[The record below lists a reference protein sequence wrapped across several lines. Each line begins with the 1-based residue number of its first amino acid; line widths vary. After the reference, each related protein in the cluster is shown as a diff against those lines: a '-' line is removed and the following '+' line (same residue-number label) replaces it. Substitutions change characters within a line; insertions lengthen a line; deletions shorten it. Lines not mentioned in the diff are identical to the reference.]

1 MKQRDKHNKLPFVRA
16 LATAAVLGIA
26 ALGSAQAKDVTREDI
41 LNDARTTGD
50 VVSFGLGTQG
60 QRHSTLTAVNTK
72 TVKNLV
78 PAWSMSFGGEK
89 QRGQE
94 SQPVVHDGKMF
105 VTASYSRLFAVD
117 SKTGKKLWKYEHR
130 LPEGI
135 MPCCDVINRGAALY
149 GNLVIFG
156 TLDAQLVALNQDTG
170 KVVWKEKL
178 EDYAAGYSSSAA
190 PIIAKGKLITGVSGG
205 EFGIVGRIDARDPMT
220 GKLLWTRPTV
230 EGHMGYAFD
239 KDGKKIENG
248 ISGTTNASWPGDLW
262 KTGGAATWNGATYD
276 PETNLIFAG
285 TGNPAPWNSHLRPG
299 DNLFSC
305 STVAID
311 ADTGKIVWHYQNTP
325 HDGWDYDGVNEFV
338 SFDYKDPK
346 TGKLIKAG
354 GKADRNGFFFVND
367 RTNGKLLN
375 AFPFVKQITWAKSI
389 DLATGRPVYVDDNR
403 PGDPAK
409 AADGKQGT
417 TVTAA
422 PSFLGGKNQM
432 QMAYSPQTGLFY
444 VPANEWAMD
453 IHNEPVAYKKGA
465 AYLGAGFT
473 IKATNDDYIGVLRA
487 IDPATGKIVWENKNY
502 APLWG
507 GVLTTAGGLVFYG
520 TPEGFLKALDAKTGK
535 ELWSF
540 QTGTGIVAPPITW
553 EQDGE
558 QYIGVTAGWGG
569 AVPLWGGEVAKRV
582 NFLEQ
587 GGSVW
592 VFKLHKS

>member
-1 MKQRDKHNKLPFVRA
+1 MHNFKTPRRSA
-16 LATAAVLGIA
+16 LAVAIAVTLAIGA
-26 ALGSAQAKDVTREDI
+26 QSASAVVTDADI
-41 LNDARTTGD
+41 LNDAKTAND

-60 QRHSTLTAVNTK
+60 QRFSPMTQINTK

-94 SQPVVHDGKMF
+94 SQPVIHNGKMF

-117 SKTGKKLWKYEHR
+117 AKSGKKLWKYEHR
-130 LPEGI
+130 LPDGI

-149 GNLVIFG
+149 DNLVIFA
-156 TLDAQLVALNQDTG
+156 TLDAQIVALNQDTG
-170 KVVWKEKL
+170 KVVWKDKID
-178 EDYAAGYSSSAA
+178 DYAAGYSSSAA

-205 EFGIVGRIDARDPMT
+205 EFGVVGRIEARDPKT
-220 GKLLWTRPTV
+220 GKKLWVRPTV
-230 EGHMGYAFD
+230 EGHMGYTYD
-239 KDGKKIENG
+239 KDGNKSENG
-248 ISGTTNASWPGDLW
+248 ISGTLNATWTGDLW
-262 KTGGAATWNGATYD
+262 QTGGAATWNGATYD

-299 DNLFSC
+299 DNLFSS

-325 HDGWDYDGVNEFV
+325 HDGWDFDGVNEFV

-375 AFPFVKQITWAKSI
+375 AFPFVKKITWATGI
-389 DLATGRPVYVDDNR
+389 DLETGRPNYTPDGR
-403 PGDPAK
+403 PGNPADE
-409 AADGKQGT
+409 ADGKKGK
-417 TVTAA
+417 VVFSA
-422 PSFLGGKNQM
+422 PSFLGGKNQ
-432 QMAYSPQTGLFY
+432 QQIAYSQQTGLFY

-453 IHNEPVAYKKGA
+453 IWNEPVAYKKGA

-473 IKATNDDYIGVLRA
+473 IKALNDDHIGVLRA
-487 IDPATGKIVWENKNY
+487 VDPVSGKIVWENKNY

-507 GVLTTAGGLVFYG
+507 GVLATAGGLIFYG
-520 TPEGFLKALDAKTGK
+520 TPEGYLKGVDAKTGK

-540 QTGTGIVAPPITW
+540 QTGTGIVAPPVTW

-558 QYIGVTAGWGG
+558 QMIAVTTGWGG
-569 AVPLWGGEVAKRV
+569 AVPLWGGDVAKRV
-582 NFLEQ
+582 NYLEQ

-592 VFKLHKS
+592 VFKLHKG

>member
-1 MKQRDKHNKLPFVRA
+1 MQSHTFTRRSSVTLA
-16 LATAAVLGIA
+16 LLVAAAFSGAPAV
-26 ALGSAQAKDVTREDI
+26 AKGVSDADI
-41 LNDARTTGD
+41 LNDAKTTND

-60 QRHSTLTAVNTK
+60 QRHSPSTQINAN

-94 SQPVVHDGKMF
+94 SQPVIANGKMF

-117 SKTGKKLWKYEHR
+117 AKTGKKLWKYEHR
-130 LPEGI
+130 LPDGI

-149 GNLVIFG
+149 DNLVIFA
-156 TLDAQLVALNQDTG
+156 TLDAQLVALDQDTG

-178 EDYAAGYSSSAA
+178 EDYAAGYSASAA

-205 EFGIVGRIDARDPMT
+205 EFGIVGRIDARDPKT
-220 GKLLWTRPTV
+220 GKLVWTRPTV
-230 EGHMGYAFD
+230 EGHMGYTFD
-239 KDGKKIENG
+239 KDGNKKENG
-248 ISGTTNASWPGDLW
+248 ISGTTNATWPGDMW

-285 TGNPAPWNSHLRPG
+285 TGNPAPWNSHTRPG
-299 DNLFSC
+299 DNLFSS

-311 ADTGKIVWHYQNTP
+311 ADTGKIAWHYQNTP
-325 HDGWDYDGVNEFV
+325 HDGWDFDGVNEFV
-338 SFDYKDPK
+338 SFDFKDPK
-346 TGKLIKAG
+346 TGKVIKAG

-375 AFPFVKQITWAKSI
+375 AFPFVKQISWAKGI
-389 DLATGRPVYVDDNR
+389 DLKTGRPIYNMDNY
-403 PGDPAK
+403 PGDPSK
-409 AADGKQGT
+409 GADGKKGE
-417 TVTAA
+417 TVFAA

-432 QMAYSPQTGLFY
+432 QMAYSPKTGYFY
-444 VPANEWAMD
+444 VPSNEWGMD
-453 IHNEPVAYKKGA
+453 IWNEPVSYKKGA

-473 IKATNDDYIGVLRA
+473 IKALHDDYIGAMRA
-487 IDPATGKIVWENKNY
+487 VDPATGKIVWENKNF

-520 TPEGFLKALDAKTGK
+520 TPEGYLKAVDDKTGK

-540 QTGTGIVAPPITW
+540 NVGTGIVAPPVTW

-558 QYIGVTAGWGG
+558 QMIAVTAGWGG
-569 AVPLWGGEVAKRV
+569 AVPLWGGDVAKRV
-582 NFLEQ
+582 NYLEQ

-592 VFKLHKS
+592 VFKLHK

>member
-1 MKQRDKHNKLPFVRA
+1 MKKRLPGLLLG
-16 LATAAVLGIA
+16 LAAASLVQA
-26 ALGSAQAKDVTREDI
+26 ADVTNAM
-41 LNDARTTGD
+41 LSTTQKNAGS
-50 VVSFGLGTQG
+50 VLSFGMGSEG
-60 QRHSTLTAVNTK
+60 QRYSPLTTLNTK
-72 TVKNLV
+72 NIGRLV

-94 SQPVVHDGKMF
+94 SQPLIHNGKMF
-105 VTASYSRLFAVD
+105 VTASYSRIFAVD
-117 SKTGKKLWKYEHR
+117 LKTGSKLWKYEHR
-130 LPEGI
+130 LPDGI
-135 MPCCDVINRGAALY
+135 MPCCDVVNRGAALY

-156 TLDAQLVALNQDTG
+156 TLDAQLVALDQNTG

-190 PIIAKGKLITGVSGG
+190 PIIANGKLITGVSGG

-220 GKLLWTRPTV
+220 GKVIWTRPTV
-230 EGHMGYAFD
+230 EGHMGYKFD
-239 KDGKKIENG
+239 ASGAKMENG
-248 ISGTTNASWPGDLW
+248 ISGTTNATWTGDLW

-285 TGNPAPWNSHLRPG
+285 TGNPAPWNSSLRPG

-311 ADTGKIVWHYQNTP
+311 ADTGKIVWHYQGTP
-325 HDGWDYDGVNEFV
+325 HDGWDFDGVNEFV

-346 TGKLIKAG
+346 TGKIVKAG

-367 RTNGKLLN
+367 RKSGKLLN
-375 AFPFVKQITWAKSI
+375 AFPFVKQITWAKGI
-389 DLATGRPVYVDDNR
+389 DLKTGRPIYNQDNY

-409 AADGKQGT
+409 SADGKKGT
-417 TVTAA
+417 VVFAA

-444 VPANEWAMD
+444 VPSNEWGMD
-453 IHNEPVAYKKGA
+453 IWNEPVSYKKGA

-473 IKATNDDYIGVLRA
+473 IKALHEDYIGSMRA
-487 IDPATGKIVWENKNY
+487 YDPATGKMVWENKNY

-520 TPEGFLKALDAKTGK
+520 TPEGFLKGVDAKTGQ

-540 QTGTGIVAPPITW
+540 NVGTGIVAPPVSW

-558 QYIGVTAGWGG
+558 QMIAVAAGWGG
-569 AVPLWGGEVAKRV
+569 AVPLWGGDVAKRV
-582 NFLEQ
+582 NYLEQ

-592 VFKLHKS
+592 VFKLHKAK